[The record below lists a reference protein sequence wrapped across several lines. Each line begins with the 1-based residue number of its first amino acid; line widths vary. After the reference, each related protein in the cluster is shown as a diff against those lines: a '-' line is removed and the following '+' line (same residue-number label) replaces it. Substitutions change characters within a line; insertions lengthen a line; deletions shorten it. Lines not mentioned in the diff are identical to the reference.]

1 MSMVKTSEPPSDNKS
16 TRISIQKPKKSCFFL
31 KKNKTM
37 GRKAKQVAAP
47 GVPTDAVFFLGHAQR
62 IEVAHR
68 RLEE

>member
-1 MSMVKTSEPPSDNKS
+1 
-16 TRISIQKPKKSCFFL
+16 
-31 KKNKTM
+31 M